1 MCIDHISYTDSAT
14 RTYVQDGTCT
24 SLGFHGDY
32 DEPRMRIQT
41 VSRQLLFH
49 CMDTHFLIPCVS
61 WSIVWWCYSHLLAGF
76 IFFSWRF
83 RQFQRYLA
91 TFSIFF
97 HPFLIFST
105 VGKAKELLLRLPRL
119 QVLDVGRCS
128 WALQNCVKNK
138 AFFWKLTSTWTVFWY
153 VLVYFNW
160 IIKHVIHFSCFF
172 WGNGWSRWSRCRT
185 ILLEGGDLTP
195 NALTS
200 ACSLTQLQS
209 LSLDGM
215 AALEESFLR
224 IGCCVIRHSCKLWFM
239 ISPQKVIMNN
249 YYECS
254 KV

>member
-1 MCIDHISYTDSAT
+1 MKDHILIVILIKIYIYISIVILIYNSTFLYYMCIDHISYTDSAT

-32 DEPRMRIQT
+32 DEPGMRIQT

-83 RQFQRYLA
+83 RQFQWYLA

-128 WALQNCVKNK
+128 WALQNCVKNM
-138 AFFWKLTSTWTVFWY
+138 AFFLETDINLNSI
-153 VLVYFNW
+153 LVC
-160 IIKHVIHFSCFF
+160 FSIF
-172 WGNGWSRWSRCRT
+172 
-185 ILLEGGDLTP
+185 
-195 NALTS
+195 
-200 ACSLTQLQS
+200 
-209 LSLDGM
+209 
-215 AALEESFLR
+215 
-224 IGCCVIRHSCKLWFM
+224 
-239 ISPQKVIMNN
+239 
-249 YYECS
+249 
-254 KV
+254 